1 MSVFYQI
8 IYNFRYSNK
17 MQSYKKKIKIRL
29 VFSKKTHNFAQNY
42 RIMPM
47 MRNRFWII
55 ILSFILLTA
64 NVYSQSDS
72 VGGYSAERPL
82 VFEDSESIWPYSY
95 LNDNGEPEGYCIDL
109 IHLLMQK
116 LDIPY
121 VIRLKNH
128 QEVLQDL
135 KDGKADLALG
145 LGDVYEKK
153 YGNYG
158 RTTITLLTQSVAT
171 PKGRKA
177 AVKSFRDLKNQ
188 MVTVKDSGLCHHLM
202 VDYGWGD
209 HAIIRRDMANAIQ
222 EINDKG
228 EGQIVWNTLTLKW
241 LINHYHLDNLS
252 LTPVNMP
259 HGETKFL
266 SQNQHLLDLIDKAY
280 AELSATEQLLPLEQK
295 WLYPDRK
302 VPGRPIW
309 EWYVAGLA
317 LLVLALILFLY
328 IRERKK
334 KARTA
339 AAIQE
344 MSTQVNG
351 ITVSDKIR
359 FWAYL
364 VRKQQ
369 FVWYNHNGQPSAA
382 YSPDDFMKRYNK
394 NDATRLR
401 AAIERLVTQQ
411 KDNRGRE
418 NEEETLELRARDLEC
433 GDRELHDF
441 VIDLTILARNRHKKP
456 AVIFAAKRE
465 ITKEHHLKRL
475 NAERSLRYL
484 SVFYNDE
491 SGNIFFNGDG
501 ILLNA
506 NSKASELLACDIDKM
521 AKNQRP
527 LPHHLHPSAGSRWL
541 PWHHD
546 YRQPHRRFPD
556 KGSL

>member
-1 MSVFYQI
+1 MS
-8 IYNFRYSNK
+8 
-17 MQSYKKKIKIRL
+17 
-29 VFSKKTHNFAQNY
+29 
-42 RIMPM
+42 
-47 MRNRFWII
+47 RFWII
-55 ILSFILLTA
+55 ILCFTLLTA
-64 NVYSQSDS
+64 NVSAQSDS
-72 VGGYSAERPL
+72 VRVYSAERPL

-109 IHLLMQK
+109 IQLLMQK

-121 VIRLKNH
+121 VVRLKNH

-153 YGNYG
+153 YGYYG

-171 PKGRKA
+171 PKSQKVA
-177 AVKSFRDLKNQ
+177 IKSFSDLKNQ

-209 HAIIRRDMANAIQ
+209 HAIVRHNMADAIQ
-222 EINDKG
+222 EISDKG

-259 HGETKFL
+259 HGETKFM
-266 SQNQHLLDLIDKAY
+266 SPDQHLLDLIDKTY
-280 AELSATEQLLPLEQK
+280 AELSASEQLLPLEEK
-295 WLYPDRK
+295 WLYPDRE

-309 EWYVAGLA
+309 EWYVAALA
-317 LLVLALILFLY
+317 LLALALILYFFV
-328 IRERKK
+328 RAWRK
-334 KARTA
+334 KARTT
-339 AAIQE
+339 AAIKE
-344 MSTQVNG
+344 MVTQVNG
-351 ITVSDKIR
+351 FTASDKIR
-359 FWAYL
+359 FWVYL

-369 FVWYNHNGQPSAA
+369 FVWYDHNGQPSET
-382 YSPDDFMKRYNK
+382 YSPDDFMKRYSK
-394 NDATRLR
+394 DDATQLT
-401 AAIERLVTQQ
+401 AAIERLVTRQ
-411 KDNRGRE
+411 KDDKGHE
-418 NEEETLELRARDLEC
+418 DEEETLELRARDLEC
-433 GDRELHDF
+433 GDHELHDF

-465 ITKEHHLKRL
+465 ITKEHQLKRA

-491 SGNIFFNGDG
+491 SGNIYFNGDG

-521 AKNQRP
+521 AKEQVHVNDLFHTTFTSLQEADGYR
-527 LPHHLHPSAGSRWL
+527 GTMTVDSRTVDFQMKTICNDEKEL
-541 PWHHD
+541 IGL
-546 YRQPHRRFPD
+546 FVFCV
-556 KGSL
+556 

>member
-1 MSVFYQI
+1 MSF
-8 IYNFRYSNK
+8 
-17 MQSYKKKIKIRL
+17 
-29 VFSKKTHNFAQNY
+29 T
-42 RIMPM
+42 
-47 MRNRFWII
+47 
-55 ILSFILLTA
+55 LLTA

-72 VGGYSAERPL
+72 VGVYSEERPL

-95 LNDNGEPEGYCIDL
+95 LNEDGEPEGYCIDL

-121 VIRLKNH
+121 VVRLKNH

-135 KDGKADLALG
+135 KDGKADLVLG
-145 LGDVYEKK
+145 LGDIYEKK
-153 YGNYG
+153 YGYYG

-171 PKGRKA
+171 PKGLKT

-209 HAIIRRDMANAIQ
+209 RAIVRRDMAKAIQ

-266 SQNQHLLDLIDKAY
+266 SPDRHLLDLIDKAY
-280 AELSATEQLLPLEQK
+280 AELSATEQLLLLEQK
-295 WLYPDRK
+295 WLYPDRE
-302 VPGRPIW
+302 VPGRPLW

-317 LLVLALILFLY
+317 LLILAFILYLY
-328 IRERKK
+328 VRAKK
-334 KARTA
+334 KNSRSA

-344 MSTQVNG
+344 MSTQLNG
-351 ITVSDKIR
+351 ITASDKIR

-364 VRKQQ
+364 VKKQQ
-369 FVWYNHNGQPSAA
+369 FVWYDHNGLPSAT
-382 YSPDDFMKRYNK
+382 YSSSDFIKRYSK
-394 NDATRLR
+394 NDAALLT
-401 AAIERLVTQQ
+401 AAIERLVTRQ
-411 KDNRGRE
+411 KDERGHE
-418 NEEETLELRARDLEC
+418 DEEETLELRARDQEC
-433 GDRELHDF
+433 GDHELHDF
-441 VIDLTILARNRHKKP
+441 VIDLTILARNRQRKP
-456 AVIFAAKRE
+456 AVILAAKRE
-465 ITKEHHLKRL
+465 ITKEHQLKRL

-491 SGNIFFNGDG
+491 SGNLFFNGDG

-521 AKNQRP
+521 AKKHVHVNDLFHTTFTRLQDADGYR
-527 LPHHLHPSAGSRWL
+527 GNMTIDSRTVDFQMKAVYNDEKEL
-541 PWHHD
+541 IGI
-546 YRQPHRRFPD
+546 FVFCV
-556 KGSL
+556 